1 MQLYIG
7 RAKGKTTAAV
17 GLLVRAVGR
26 GMRGAL
32 IQFGKRP
39 GSSGEHFVLQRWRDR
54 VTLRCFGMPA
64 GPGGR
69 GEWIKRGTP
78 TESAFE
84 LARQAL
90 DATQEAASSGEYDVV
105 VGDELLYA
113 LNFGL
118 ISDEDLR
125 RLLRNRARQTE
136 LVLTGGSAPRWLI
149 DAADLVTQMRK
160 LKHPYDAG
168 VRARPGI
175 EF

>member
-1 MQLYIG
+1 MHLYVG
-7 RAKGKTTAAV
+7 RGKGKTTAAV
-17 GLLVRAVGR
+17 GLLVRAAGR
-26 GMRGAL
+26 GLRGAL

-39 GSSGEHFVLQRWRDR
+39 RSSGEHFALERFADR
-54 VTLRCFGMPA
+54 ITLRCFGMPA
-64 GPGGR
+64 ARGGR
-69 GEWIKRGTP
+69 GQWIRRNKPPAR
-78 TESAFE
+78 AFE
-84 LARQAL
+84 LARRAL
-90 DATQEAASSGEYDVV
+90 DDTREAASSGEFDIV

-118 ISDEDLR
+118 ITDQDLKE
-125 RLLRNRARQTE
+125 LLWSRARHTE

-168 VRARPGI
+168 VRARRGI